1 MEQFEY
7 RMSKHL
13 LASAERL
20 MACKADRRLSADLVA
35 LSPQEIA
42 QSRV

>member
-20 MACKADRRLSADLVA
+20 MAYKADRRLSADLVA